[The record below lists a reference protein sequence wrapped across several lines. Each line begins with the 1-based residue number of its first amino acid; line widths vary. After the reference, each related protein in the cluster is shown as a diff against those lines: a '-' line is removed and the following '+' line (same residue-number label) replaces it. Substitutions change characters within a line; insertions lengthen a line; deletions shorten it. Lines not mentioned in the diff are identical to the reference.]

1 VFRGED
7 LCAYGGICARTAAG
21 TASPLCCTR
30 GSTARPGVVCFGMSD
45 PSHWGVLRGIVPR
58 RHDWQAPACKSELAV
73 TRERDREEP

>member
-58 RHDWQAPACKSELAV
+58 RLASTCMQV
-73 TRERDREEP
+73 